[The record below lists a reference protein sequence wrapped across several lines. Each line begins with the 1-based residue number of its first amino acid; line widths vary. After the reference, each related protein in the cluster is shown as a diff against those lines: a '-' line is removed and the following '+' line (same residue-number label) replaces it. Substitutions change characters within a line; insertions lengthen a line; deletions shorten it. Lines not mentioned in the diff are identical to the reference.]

1 MLMKKICVLLVG
13 LLAMFSCERE
23 DLEGIMNNDTGQA
36 LTRATS
42 SIADFDPIS
51 ELNGIP
57 VNILNV
63 GNTTR
68 RYLSCAKS
76 GSRVELYTKDDGS
89 LRQRWYLSGGI
100 PTSIELVGG
109 NNSFSGSDYIA
120 IGPNNLFPP
129 DYPKLVGK
137 KNTGNILDF
146 KPIYQFRGT
155 SNYYFIT
162 LNAVSSGI
170 IVSYNLQSNSNS
182 GSDLRFKT
190 DNGDL
195 AKWEIVPVGEFRLV
209 DIQYEKSVD
218 AGDFII
224 RKDITLNGAVF
235 PAMPEVV
242 EHSLTVSRTI
252 RHNSTFSETTA
263 VTTQNQS
270 SFHLG
275 IQAGVVSLPTITVGG
290 DISNTTTSSYTVGYT
305 DTEGYDETV
314 SQTFK
319 IVVPA
324 NTPYTVEILKM
335 AYQTSVTYVATFQK
349 TDGVDAGKR
358 FRVKG
363 KWDGVVT
370 TKLYYNA
377 YRTDTKELVET
388 RVIDN

>member
-13 LLAMFSCERE
+13 LLAMFSCEQE

-36 LTRATS
+36 LTRAAS

-63 GNTTR
+63 GNTSHK
-68 RYLSCAKS
+68 YLSSSKS
-76 GSRVELYTKDDGS
+76 RNVELYVKDDGS
-89 LRQRWYLSGGI
+89 LRQRWYFISGNI
-100 PTSIELVGG
+100 VLVGG
-109 NNSFSGSDYIA
+109 VKITNPSNPSLLVGASFDNESVPILLETGITIMPFIKLTPNGKYYNIGGIKSGSI
-120 IGPNNLFPP
+120 ITPNNL
-129 DYPKLVGK
+129 Y
-137 KNTGNILDF
+137 
-146 KPIYQFRGT
+146 
-155 SNYYFIT
+155 
-162 LNAVSSGI
+162 
-170 IVSYNLQSNSNS
+170 LQSTSKT
-182 GSDLRFKT
+182 GPGLRFKSNKST
-190 DNGDL
+190 DF

-218 AGDFII
+218 AGDFIN

-263 VTTQNQS
+263 VSTQNQS

-349 TDGVDAGKR
+349 IDGVDAGKR